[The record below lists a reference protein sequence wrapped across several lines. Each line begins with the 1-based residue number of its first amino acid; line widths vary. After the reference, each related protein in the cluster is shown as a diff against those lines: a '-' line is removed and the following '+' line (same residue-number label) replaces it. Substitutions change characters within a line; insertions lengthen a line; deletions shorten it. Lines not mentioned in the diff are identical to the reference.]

1 MVEALVK
8 KVCRGR
14 SLMAVT
20 VAFFGLLILAGRQAV
35 ASAETRTVP
44 ITINTGEAYTIPDV
58 SPDSTPG
65 VKVVSNPSAL
75 VVHTDAPGK
84 IVLLG
89 AAAGSWDI
97 NVTLASGEKVTYAVD
112 VKPGEGTKGPLA
124 AAANPPAA
132 SDPAP
137 VGSTAA
143 SAASKPADTGSGP
156 VDAAATVSGG
166 AATASAASSPATPGT
181 TGASIAPVAAAPPPS
196 APAAEPVRTA
206 SADSAGPVTAA
217 APAPAALPPTT
228 VAAAPAPS
236 APVAEPV
243 RVASADSTSP
253 IAPAV
258 PPAALPPAV
267 LPLATLPPVSAS
279 AAAPPAVL
287 AQEATPASSSAL
299 PNSMSPVVAPNSP
312 TGDNGMV
319 PTVPSQAASGAGLP
333 QTYNTD
339 PMAVIPSGPP
349 PLGEKHFM
357 PGDGVDLMMGTS
369 EVLDYPTRIR
379 RVSVADSK
387 VADIQVI
394 NPYEL
399 NLVAH
404 QAGFTT
410 LAVWDTQ
417 GRYSE
422 REIKVDENGKQQVLI
437 NVIVAELN
445 RSRVENFGINW
456 TMALPRWNI
465 SLVNMAGGVA
475 TPYTA
480 TSGLTANTLISSN
493 PPVTTSSSASGTLPA
508 NGQLI
513 PLLLSQ
519 NLTYGLA
526 AGNSNIQTQS
536 FFQFLEENS
545 MGKILAEPHLLANSG
560 EKAEFLSGGEIPI
573 VISQALNTS
582 IVFKQFG
589 TSVIFVPT
597 VIGFDDILLKV
608 KPEVSE
614 PNFAEGVNLFGFT
627 VPAFIT
633 RKAETVVRLKS
644 NQTLIIAGLLLNT
657 KNETVAK
664 VPYLGDIPYVRGLF
678 RNTSYNNTQTDLVM
692 TVTPQIVAPLP
703 SNGRV
708 ALPTDRGPMNFEEI
722 KTRRVYPEDAGR
734 PRF

>member
-1 MVEALVK
+1 MVETIRK
-8 KVCRGR
+8 KVRHGGN
-14 SLMAVT
+14 LMAVA
-20 VAFFGLLILAGRQAV
+20 VAVFGLFIFAGRQAV

-44 ITINTGEAYTIPDV
+44 ITINTGEAYTISDV

-65 VKVVSNPSAL
+65 VKVVSNPGAL

-124 AAANPPAA
+124 AATNPSAS
-132 SDPAP
+132 SDPALASSKVP
-137 VGSTAA
+137 
-143 SAASKPADTGSGP
+143 SAASKPGDTGSGP
-156 VDAAATVSGG
+156 VDETATTSGS
-166 AATASAASSPATPGT
+166 AATASAASAPAT
-181 TGASIAPVAAAPPPS
+181 
-196 APAAEPVRTA
+196 EPVRIA
-206 SADSAGPVTAA
+206 SADSAGPVTAVPSA
-217 APAPAALPPTT
+217 AAALPPTT
-228 VAAAPAPS
+228 AAAAPAPS

-243 RVASADSTSP
+243 KVASADSTSP
-253 IAPAV
+253 ATAAG
-258 PPAALPPAV
+258 PPAALSPAV
-267 LPLATLPPVSAS
+267 VPSAALPSAS

-287 AQEATPASSSAL
+287 AQEATPASSAAL

-319 PTVPSQAASGAGLP
+319 PTVPSQAAGAASASP

-339 PMAVIPSGPP
+339 PMAVIPTGPP

-357 PGDGVDLMMGTS
+357 PGDGVDLMTGTS

-404 QAGFTT
+404 QPGFTT

-422 REIKVDENGKQQVLI
+422 REIKVDETGKQQVLI

-493 PPVTTSSSASGTLPA
+493 PPVTTSSSASGTLPV
-508 NGQLI
+508 NGTLI

-526 AGNSNIQTQS
+526 AGNGNIQTQS
-536 FFQFLEENS
+536 FFQFLESNS

-589 TSVIFVPT
+589 TSIIFVPT

-657 KNETVAK
+657 KNETVSK

-678 RNTSYNNTQTDLVM
+678 RNTTYNNTQTDLVM
-692 TVTPQIVAPLP
+692 TATPQIVAPLP

>member
-1 MVEALVK
+1 MVELIRK
-8 KVCRGR
+8 KTYRGR
-14 SLMAVT
+14 KLMAVA
-20 VAFFGLLILAGRQAV
+20 VGAFGLLMMMGHPAP
-35 ASAETRTVP
+35 ASETRTVP
-44 ITINTGEAYTIPDV
+44 VTINTGESYVIQDV
-58 SPDSTPG
+58 SKDSTPG

-84 IVLLG
+84 VVLLG
-89 AAAGSWDI
+89 AAEGNWDI
-97 NVTLASGEKVTYAVD
+97 DVTLASGEKVIYAVD
-112 VKPGEGTKGPLA
+112 VKPVASPKQPPASAT
-124 AAANPPAA
+124 NPPASNAPSPA
-132 SDPAP
+132 S
-137 VGSTAA
+137 A
-143 SAASKPADTGSGP
+143 SAAPAGVLKAADAGSGP
-156 VDAAATVSGG
+156 FDVAATTSGG
-166 AATASAASSPATPGT
+166 AAATASAPSASAAPAPATVSASS
-181 TGASIAPVAAAPPPS
+181 APVAPAVALP
-196 APAAEPVRTA
+196 APAAEPVK
-206 SADSAGPVTAA
+206 
-217 APAPAALPPTT
+217 
-228 VAAAPAPS
+228 
-236 APVAEPV
+236 
-243 RVASADSTSP
+243 VASADPAGPVAADVS
-253 IAPAV
+253 APA
-258 PPAALPPAV
+258 P
-267 LPLATLPPVSAS
+267 
-279 AAAPPAVL
+279 AAAPPAV
-287 AQEATPASSSAL
+287 APPMVVAEASAPAYSSAAAVT
-299 PNSMSPVVAPNSP
+299 STAPVVAPSSP
-312 TGDNGMV
+312 NGDNGMV
-319 PTVPSQAASGAGLP
+319 PSQAASAGVMAP
-333 QTYNTD
+333 TQRFNTD

-357 PGDGVDLMMGTS
+357 PGDGVDLMSGTS

-404 QAGFTT
+404 QPGFTT

-422 REIKVDENGKQQVLI
+422 REVRVDENGKQQVLL

-456 TMALPRWNI
+456 SAALPRWNI

-475 TPYTA
+475 TPYTPGA
-480 TSGLTANTLISSN
+480 SLSANALISSN
-493 PPVTTSSSASGTLPA
+493 PPVTVSSSATGTLPA
-508 NGQLI
+508 NGTLI

-526 AGNSNIQTQS
+526 AGNGNIQTQS
-536 FFQFLEENS
+536 FFQFLETNS

-573 VISQALNTS
+573 VVSQALNTS

-597 VIGFDDILLKV
+597 VIGFDDIMLKV

-614 PNFAEGVNLFGFT
+614 PDFAHGVNLFGFT
-627 VPAFIT
+627 VPAFVT
-633 RKAETVVRLKS
+633 RKAETMVRLRN
-644 NQTLIIAGLLLNT
+644 NQTLIVAGLLLNT
-657 KNETVAK
+657 KNETVSK
-664 VPYLGDIPYVRGLF
+664 VPYMGDIPFVRGLF

-703 SNGRV
+703 SNGQV
-708 ALPTDRGPMNFEEI
+708 ALPTDRGPMNSEEI
-722 KTRRVYPEDAGR
+722 KTRRVYPDDAAR

>member
-1 MVEALVK
+1 MVKAIKKRMRRGTELTALA
-8 KVCRGR
+8 
-14 SLMAVT
+14 MAT
-20 VAFFGLLILAGRQAV
+20 FGLFMLAGRQVV
-35 ASAETRTVP
+35 ASETRTVP
-44 ITINTGEAYTIPDV
+44 VTINAGEAYTIGDV

-75 VVHTDAPGK
+75 VVHTDSPGK
-84 IVLLG
+84 IVLQG
-89 AAAGSWDI
+89 AAAGTWNID
-97 NVTLASGEKVTYAVD
+97 VTLASGEKVTYAVD
-112 VKPGEGTKGPLA
+112 VKPEESIKGPLA
-124 AAANPPAA
+124 SAGSPASSKASAPAAAAPSPVTA
-132 SDPAP
+132 SH
-137 VGSTAA
+137 
-143 SAASKPADTGSGP
+143 PADTGSGP
-156 VDAAATVSGG
+156 VDAVAPVTAAP
-166 AATASAASSPATPGT
+166 ATAHTST
-181 TGASIAPVAAAPPPS
+181 APVAAATTPS
-196 APAAEPVRTA
+196 APAA
-206 SADSAGPVTAA
+206 
-217 APAPAALPPTT
+217 
-228 VAAAPAPS
+228 
-236 APVAEPV
+236 AEPV
-243 RVASADSTSP
+243 RVASADPGTLATSISP
-253 IAPAV
+253 ANPVSPAV
-258 PPAALPPAV
+258 
-267 LPLATLPPVSAS
+267 AS
-279 AAAPPAVL
+279 APPASASPFAAPAAVAEPTKL
-287 AQEATPASSSAL
+287 AQESIPSSSTAM
-299 PNSMSPVVAPNSP
+299 PNSVAPVVAPNSP

-319 PTVPSQAASGAGLP
+319 PTVPSQGAAGSVPPL
-333 QTYNTD
+333 QTFNTD
-339 PMAVIPSGPP
+339 PMAVIPTGPP

-357 PGDGVDLMMGTS
+357 PGDGVDMMSGTS
-369 EVLDYPTRIR
+369 EVLDYPSRIR

-422 REIKVDENGKQQVLI
+422 REIRVDETGKQQVLL

-456 TMALPRWNI
+456 TVALPKWNI

-475 TPYTA
+475 TPYNATSALTA
-480 TSGLTANTLISSN
+480 TSIVQSN
-493 PPVTTSSSASGTLPA
+493 PPVTSSTSASGTLPP
-508 NGQLI
+508 NGTLI

-573 VISQALNTS
+573 VVSQALNTS

-614 PNFAEGVNLFGFT
+614 PDFAHGVNLFGFT
-627 VPAFIT
+627 VPAFVT
-633 RKAETVVRLKS
+633 RKAETMVRLKS
-644 NQTLIIAGLLLNT
+644 NQTLIVAGLLLNT

-678 RNTSYNNTQTDLVM
+678 RNTSYTNNQTDLVM

>member
-1 MVEALVK
+1 MVEVIRKDVRRYAYKLLAAAI
-8 KVCRGR
+8 G
-14 SLMAVT
+14 SLG
-20 VAFFGLLILAGRQAV
+20 FFALAGYQAA
-35 ASAETRTVP
+35 ASQTRTVP
-44 ITINTGEAYTIPDV
+44 VTLNAGEAYTIADV

-84 IVLLG
+84 IVLQG
-89 AAAGSWDI
+89 AAAGSWNI
-97 NVTLASGEKVTYAVD
+97 NVTLANGDKVTYAVD
-112 VKPGEGTKGPLA
+112 VMPVEGIRGPLA
-124 AAANPPAA
+124 SASNPA
-132 SDPAP
+132 S
-137 VGSTAA
+137 GSA
-143 SAASKPADTGSGP
+143 SAAASRPADAGSGP
-156 VDAAATVSGG
+156 VDPAAKADRAAQVS
-166 AATASAASSPATPGT
+166 ASAADAHVPS
-181 TGASIAPVAAAPPPS
+181 APTAAAPDAPRVAS
-196 APAAEPVRTA
+196 APAAVTPVIA
-206 SADSAGPVTAA
+206 
-217 APAPAALPPTT
+217 
-228 VAAAPAPS
+228 APS
-236 APVAEPV
+236 AAEPV
-243 RVASADSTSP
+243 RVASADPAIPATSISP
-253 IAPAV
+253 AASVSSSAPTIPAAAVAAPA
-258 PPAALPPAV
+258 PASPFA
-267 LPLATLPPVSAS
+267 AS
-279 AAAPPAVL
+279 APAREPEKL
-287 AQEATPASSSAL
+287 AQEHTPVSSTSM
-299 PNSMSPVVAPNSP
+299 PTSMSPIVAPNSP
-312 TGDNGMV
+312 TGDNGML
-319 PTVPSQAASGAGLP
+319 PTMPSQGNAVGAAPS
-333 QTYNTD
+333 QTFNTD
-339 PMAVIPSGPP
+339 PMAVIPTAPP

-357 PGDGVDLMMGTS
+357 PGDGVDMMMGTS
-369 EVLDYPTRIR
+369 LVLDYPTRIR

-422 REIKVDENGKQQVLI
+422 REIRVDESGKQQVLL

-445 RSRVENFGINW
+445 RSRMENFGINW
-456 TMALPRWNI
+456 TMAFPKWNI

-475 TPYTA
+475 TPYNATTSLTA
-480 TSGLTANTLISSN
+480 TSIVQSN
-493 PPVTTSSSASGTLPA
+493 PPVTTSSSATGTLPP
-508 NGQLI
+508 GGVTI

-526 AGNSNIQTQS
+526 AGNNNIQTQS

-614 PNFAEGVNLFGFT
+614 PDFAHGVNLFGFT
-627 VPAFIT
+627 VPAFVT
-633 RKAETVVRLKS
+633 RKAETMVRLKN
-644 NQTLIIAGLLLNT
+644 NQTLIVAGLLLNT

-678 RNTSYNNTQTDLVM
+678 RNTSYTNTQSDLVM

>member
-1 MVEALVK
+1 MVEALRK

-14 SLMAVT
+14 SVMAVT
-20 VAFFGLLILAGRQAV
+20 VAFFGLLILAGRQAA

-75 VVHTDAPGK
+75 VVHTDTPGK

-97 NVTLASGEKVTYAVD
+97 NVTLSSGEKVTYAVD

-124 AAANPPAA
+124 AASNPPAA
-132 SDPAP
+132 SDPAAP

-156 VDAAATVSGG
+156 VDAAASVSGS
-166 AATASAASSPATPGT
+166 AATASAASAPATPAT
-181 TGASIAPVAAAPPPS
+181 TGASIAPVAAAP
-196 APAAEPVRTA
+196 
-206 SADSAGPVTAA
+206 
-217 APAPAALPPTT
+217 
-228 VAAAPAPS
+228 APS
-236 APVAEPV
+236 VPVAEPV
-243 RVASADSTSP
+243 RIASADSTSP
-253 IAPAV
+253 IAAAV
-258 PPAALPPAV
+258 PLAALPPAV
-267 LPLATLPPVSAS
+267 LPPATLPPASAS

-299 PNSMSPVVAPNSP
+299 PNSTSPVVAPNSP

-422 REIKVDENGKQQVLI
+422 REIKVDESGKQQVLL

-480 TSGLTANTLISSN
+480 TSGLTANSLISSN
-493 PPVTTSSSASGTLPA
+493 PPVTVSTSASGTLPP
-508 NGQLI
+508 NGTLI

-526 AGNSNIQTQS
+526 AGNGNIQTQS

>member
-1 MVEALVK
+1 MGGDGTMVKAIKKRMRRGAELTALA
-8 KVCRGR
+8 
-14 SLMAVT
+14 LAT
-20 VAFFGLLILAGRQAV
+20 FGLFMLAGRQVV
-35 ASAETRTVP
+35 ASETRTVP
-44 ITINTGEAYTIPDV
+44 VTINAGEAYTIGDV

-75 VVHTDAPGK
+75 VVHTDSPGK
-84 IVLLG
+84 IVLQG
-89 AAAGSWDI
+89 AAAGSWNID
-97 NVTLASGEKVTYAVD
+97 VTLASGEKVTYAVD
-112 VKPGEGTKGPLA
+112 VKPEESIKGPLA
-124 AAANPPAA
+124 SAGSPASVKASAPAA
-132 SDPAP
+132 TSSSP
-137 VGSTAA
+137 VTA
-143 SAASKPADTGSGP
+143 SHPADTGSGP
-156 VDAAATVSGG
+156 VDAAAPV
-166 AATASAASSPATPGT
+166 TASAKAHTST
-181 TGASIAPVAAAPPPS
+181 APVAS
-196 APAAEPVRTA
+196 AT
-206 SADSAGPVTAA
+206 
-217 APAPAALPPTT
+217 
-228 VAAAPAPS
+228 APS
-236 APVAEPV
+236 IRAAAEPV
-243 RVASADSTSP
+243 RVASADPETLATSISP
-253 IAPAV
+253 ANPVSPAV
-258 PPAALPPAV
+258 ASAPPASPF
-267 LPLATLPPVSAS
+267 
-279 AAAPPAVL
+279 AAPPAVAEPTKL
-287 AQEATPASSSAL
+287 AQESIPSSSTAM
-299 PNSMSPVVAPNSP
+299 PNSVAPVVAPNSP

-319 PTVPSQAASGAGLP
+319 PTVPSQGAAGSVP
-333 QTYNTD
+333 PSQTFNTD
-339 PMAVIPSGPP
+339 PMAVIPTGPP

-357 PGDGVDLMMGTS
+357 PGDGVDMMSGTS
-369 EVLDYPTRIR
+369 EVLDYPSRIR

-387 VADIQVI
+387 IADIQVI

-404 QAGFTT
+404 QPGFTT

-422 REIKVDENGKQQVLI
+422 REIKVDESGKQQVLL

-456 TMALPRWNI
+456 TVALPKWNI

-475 TPYTA
+475 TPYNATSALTA
-480 TSGLTANTLISSN
+480 TSIVQSN
-493 PPVTTSSSASGTLPA
+493 PPVTSSTSASGTLPP
-508 NGQLI
+508 NGTLI

-519 NLTYGLA
+519 DLTYGLA

-536 FFQFLEENS
+536 LFQFLEENS

-573 VISQALNTS
+573 VVSQALNTS

-614 PNFAEGVNLFGFT
+614 PDFAHGVNLFGFT
-627 VPAFIT
+627 VPAFVT
-633 RKAETVVRLKS
+633 RKAETMVRLKS
-644 NQTLIIAGLLLNT
+644 NQTLIVAGLLLNT

-678 RNTSYNNTQTDLVM
+678 RNTSYNNSQTDLVM

>member
-1 MVEALVK
+1 MVEVIRKDVRRHAYKLLAAARGSLGFFALV
-8 KVCRGR
+8 GY
-14 SLMAVT
+14 
-20 VAFFGLLILAGRQAV
+20 QAA
-35 ASAETRTVP
+35 ASQTRTVP
-44 ITINTGEAYTIPDV
+44 VTINAGEAYTIGDV

-65 VKVVSNPSAL
+65 VRVVSNPSAL

-84 IVLLG
+84 IVLQG

-97 NVTLASGEKVTYAVD
+97 NVTLANGDKVTYAVD
-112 VKPGEGTKGPLA
+112 VKPGDGIKGPLA
-124 AAANPPAA
+124 SASNPAGDSALAAAFR
-132 SDPAP
+132 
-137 VGSTAA
+137 
-143 SAASKPADTGSGP
+143 PADAGSGP
-156 VDAAATVSGG
+156 VDPAAKTDRAAKVS
-166 AATASAASSPATPGT
+166 ASAA
-181 TGASIAPVAAAPPPS
+181 
-196 APAAEPVRTA
+196 
-206 SADSAGPVTAA
+206 D
-217 APAPAALPPTT
+217 APAPAAPITAAPVASR
-228 VAAAPAPS
+228 VAAAPAAATPASAAPS
-236 APVAEPV
+236 AAEPV
-243 RVASADSTSP
+243 RVASADPAIPATS
-253 IAPAV
+253 IS
-258 PPAALPPAV
+258 PAASMSS
-267 LPLATLPPVSAS
+267 SAPITAAAA
-279 AAAPPAVL
+279 AAAPAPASPFAASAPAREPEKL
-287 AQEATPASSSAL
+287 AQEHTPISSTSM
-299 PNSMSPVVAPNSP
+299 PNSMSPIVAPNSP
-312 TGDNGMV
+312 TGDNGMI
-319 PTVPSQAASGAGLP
+319 PTMPSQGNAAGAAP
-333 QTYNTD
+333 SQTFNTD
-339 PMAVIPSGPP
+339 PMAVIPTAPP
-349 PLGEKHFM
+349 PLGEKRFM
-357 PGDGVDLMMGTS
+357 PGDGVDMMMGTS
-369 EVLDYPTRIR
+369 LVLDYPTRIR

-422 REIKVDENGKQQVLI
+422 REIRVDESGKQQVLL

-445 RSRVENFGINW
+445 RSRMENFGINW
-456 TMALPRWNI
+456 TMAFPKWNI

-475 TPYTA
+475 TPYNATTSLTA
-480 TSGLTANTLISSN
+480 TSIVQSN
-493 PPVTTSSSASGTLPA
+493 PPVTTSSSATGTLPP
-508 NGQLI
+508 GGVTI

-519 NLTYGLA
+519 NLTYGLS
-526 AGNSNIQTQS
+526 AGNNNIQTQS

-589 TSVIFVPT
+589 TSVIFLPT

-614 PNFAEGVNLFGFT
+614 PDFAHGVNLFGFT
-627 VPAFIT
+627 VPAFVT
-633 RKAETVVRLKS
+633 RKAETMVRLKN
-644 NQTLIIAGLLLNT
+644 NQTLIVAGLLLNT

-678 RNTSYNNTQTDLVM
+678 RNTSYNNTQSDLVM

-703 SNGRV
+703 ANGRV

>member
-1 MVEALVK
+1 MVEAIRK
-8 KVCRGR
+8 KVRHGR
-14 SLMAVT
+14 KLMVVAVGT
-20 VAFFGLLILAGRQAV
+20 LGLFMWAGQRPAVLA
-35 ASAETRTVP
+35 SETRTVP
-44 ITINTGEAYTIPDV
+44 VTISTGEAYTIKDV
-58 SPDSTPG
+58 GLDSTPG

-89 AAAGSWDI
+89 AAPGSWDI

-112 VKPGEGTKGPLA
+112 VKPAESGKAPA
-124 AAANPPAA
+124 AAAR
-132 SDPAP
+132 
-137 VGSTAA
+137 
-143 SAASKPADTGSGP
+143 PADTGSGP
-156 VDAAATVSGG
+156 VDAAAATSGG
-166 AATASAASSPATPGT
+166 GATSASASSAPAEAAPGASS
-181 TGASIAPVAAAPPPS
+181 ASSAPVAAAP
-196 APAAEPVRTA
+196 AP
-206 SADSAGPVTAA
+206 
-217 APAPAALPPTT
+217 PAPA
-228 VAAAPAPS
+228 
-236 APVAEPV
+236 AEPV
-243 RVASADSTSP
+243 RVASADPASP
-253 IAPAV
+253 VA
-258 PPAALPPAV
+258 
-267 LPLATLPPVSAS
+267 
-279 AAAPPAVL
+279 AAAPPAAVSP
-287 AQEATPASSSAL
+287 AAAPPMVVAEAASSSSASSTAT
-299 PNSMSPVVAPNSP
+299 PNSVAPIVAPSSP
-312 TGDNGMV
+312 TGDIGM
-319 PTVPSQAASGAGLP
+319 VPSQAVAGGASAP
-333 QTYNTD
+333 AQSFNTD

-357 PGDGVDLMMGTS
+357 PGDGVDLMAGTS
-369 EVLDYPTRIR
+369 QVLDYPTRIR
-379 RVSVADSK
+379 RVSIADSK

-394 NPYEL
+394 NPYQL

-404 QAGFTT
+404 QPGFTT
-410 LAVWDTQ
+410 LAVWDTR

-422 REIKVDENGKQQVLI
+422 REIRVDESGKQQVLL

-456 TMALPRWNI
+456 TMALPKWNI

-475 TPYTA
+475 TPYNATSALTA
-480 TSGLTANTLISSN
+480 TSIVQSN
-493 PPVTTSSSASGTLPA
+493 PPVTTSTSASGTLPP
-508 NGQLI
+508 NGTLI

-519 NLTYGLA
+519 NITYGLA

-536 FFQFLEENS
+536 LFQFLEENS

-573 VISQALNTS
+573 VVSQALNTS

-614 PNFAEGVNLFGFT
+614 PDFAHGVNLFGFT
-627 VPAFIT
+627 VPAFVT
-633 RKAETVVRLKS
+633 RKAETMVRLKN
-644 NQTLIIAGLLLNT
+644 NQTLIVAGLLLNT

-678 RNTSYNNTQTDLVM
+678 RNTSYNNSQTDLVM

-703 SNGRV
+703 SNGR
-708 ALPTDRGPMNFEEI
+708 AQLPTDRGPLNFEEI
-722 KTRRVYPEDAGR
+722 KTRRVYPQDAGR

>member
-1 MVEALVK
+1 MVEAIRNKVRHGRELVA
-8 KVCRGR
+8 
-14 SLMAVT
+14 LAVT
-20 VAFFGLLILAGRQAV
+20 TFGLLLLAGHQVV
-35 ASAETRTVP
+35 ASETRTVP
-44 ITINTGEAYTIPDV
+44 VTINAGDAYTIRDL

-75 VVHTDAPGK
+75 VVHSEAPGK
-84 IVLLG
+84 IVLQG

-97 NVTLASGEKVTYAVD
+97 DVTLASGEKVTYAVD
-112 VKPGEGTKGPLA
+112 VKPAESVKGPLA
-124 AAANPPAA
+124 SAIVP
-132 SDPAP
+132 STTVEPAP
-137 VGSTAA
+137 ARAA
-143 SAASKPADTGSGP
+143 LSPATASKAADIGSGP
-156 VDAAATVSGG
+156 VDAAAAATTSGG
-166 AATASAASSPATPGT
+166 VTSGASAPAVAAPVIASASS
-181 TGASIAPVAAAPPPS
+181 APVAAAPA
-196 APAAEPVRTA
+196 APARAAEPVTVA
-206 SADSAGPVTAA
+206 SADPAGPITAAVPPPAAASPFAA
-217 APAPAALPPTT
+217 APA
-228 VAAAPAPS
+228 
-236 APVAEPV
+236 
-243 RVASADSTSP
+243 
-253 IAPAV
+253 
-258 PPAALPPAV
+258 
-267 LPLATLPPVSAS
+267 
-279 AAAPPAVL
+279 AAPPKVL
-287 AQEATPASSSAL
+287 AQESVPSSSTAL
-299 PNSMSPVVAPNSP
+299 PNSINPVVAPNSP

-319 PTVPSQAASGAGLP
+319 PTLPSQAASAGISAP
-333 QTYNTD
+333 PRTFNTD
-339 PMAVIPSGPP
+339 PLAVIPSGPP
-349 PLGEKHFM
+349 PVGEKHFM
-357 PGDGVDLMMGTS
+357 PGDGVDMMTGTS

-379 RVSVADSK
+379 RISIADSK
-387 VADIQVI
+387 IADIQVI

-404 QAGFTT
+404 QPGFTT

-422 REIKVDENGKQQVLI
+422 REIRVDESGKQQVLL

-445 RSRVENFGINW
+445 RSRVEHFGVNW
-456 TMALPRWNI
+456 TMALPKWNI

-480 TSGLTANTLISSN
+480 TSSLTANTLISSN

-573 VISQALNTS
+573 VVSQALNTS

-614 PNFAEGVNLFGFT
+614 PDFAHGVNLFGFT
-627 VPAFIT
+627 VPAFVT
-633 RKAETVVRLKS
+633 RKAETMVRLKN
-644 NQTLIIAGLLLNT
+644 NQTLIVAGLLLNT

-678 RNTSYNNTQTDLVM
+678 RNTVYNNSQTDLVM

>member
-1 MVEALVK
+1 M
-8 KVCRGR
+8 
-14 SLMAVT
+14 
-20 VAFFGLLILAGRQAV
+20 
-35 ASAETRTVP
+35 
-44 ITINTGEAYTIPDV
+44 
-58 SPDSTPG
+58 
-65 VKVVSNPSAL
+65 
-75 VVHTDAPGK
+75 
-84 IVLLG
+84 
-89 AAAGSWDI
+89 
-97 NVTLASGEKVTYAVD
+97 
-112 VKPGEGTKGPLA
+112 
-124 AAANPPAA
+124 
-132 SDPAP
+132 
-137 VGSTAA
+137 
-143 SAASKPADTGSGP
+143 
-156 VDAAATVSGG
+156 
-166 AATASAASSPATPGT
+166 
-181 TGASIAPVAAAPPPS
+181 
-196 APAAEPVRTA
+196 
-206 SADSAGPVTAA
+206 
-217 APAPAALPPTT
+217 
-228 VAAAPAPS
+228 
-236 APVAEPV
+236 
-243 RVASADSTSP
+243 
-253 IAPAV
+253 
-258 PPAALPPAV
+258 
-267 LPLATLPPVSAS
+267 
-279 AAAPPAVL
+279 
-287 AQEATPASSSAL
+287 
-299 PNSMSPVVAPNSP
+299 
-312 TGDNGMV
+312 
-319 PTVPSQAASGAGLP
+319 VPSQAASAGVTAP
-333 QTYNTD
+333 TQRFNTD

-357 PGDGVDLMMGTS
+357 PGDGVDLMSGTS

-422 REIKVDENGKQQVLI
+422 REIRVDETGKQQVLL

-445 RSRVENFGINW
+445 RARVENFGINW
-456 TMALPRWNI
+456 TAALPRWNI

-475 TPYTA
+475 TPYTPGA
-480 TSGLTANTLISSN
+480 SLSANALISSN
-493 PPVTTSSSASGTLPA
+493 PPVTVSSNASGTLPA

-526 AGNSNIQTQS
+526 AGNGNIQTQS
-536 FFQFLEENS
+536 FFQFLETNS

-573 VISQALNTS
+573 VVSQALNTS

-614 PNFAEGVNLFGFT
+614 PDFAHGVNLFGFT
-627 VPAFIT
+627 VPAFVT
-633 RKAETVVRLKS
+633 RKAETMVRLKN
-644 NQTLIIAGLLLNT
+644 NQTLIVAGLLLNT
-657 KNETVAK
+657 KNETVSK
-664 VPYLGDIPYVRGLF
+664 VPYMGDIPWVRGLF

-703 SNGRV
+703 SNGQV
-708 ALPTDRGPMNFEEI
+708 ALPTDRGPMNSEEI
-722 KTRRVYPEDAGR
+722 KTRRVYPDDAAR

>member
-1 MVEALVK
+1 MVEAIK
-8 KVCRGR
+8 EKVCHGR
-14 SLMAVT
+14 SLVAMAV
-20 VAFFGLLILAGRQAV
+20 VVFGLFILAGRHAV
-35 ASAETRTVP
+35 ASETRTVP
-44 ITINTGEAYTIPDV
+44 VTINTGEAYTIPDV
-58 SPDSTPG
+58 SADSTPG

-89 AAAGSWDI
+89 AGAGSWDI
-97 NVTLASGEKVTYAVD
+97 NVTLTSGEKVTYAVD
-112 VKPGEGTKGPLA
+112 VKPAESTKGPLA
-124 AAANPPAA
+124 AATNPPAS
-132 SDPAP
+132 SDPLP
-137 VGSTAA
+137 A
-143 SAASKPADTGSGP
+143 SATTASSAVSRPADTGSGP
-156 VDAAATVSGG
+156 VDAAAATSGG
-166 AATASAASSPATPGT
+166 AATVSAASAPATEAPVT
-181 TGASIAPVAAAPPPS
+181 VGAASAPVAAAPAPS
-196 APAAEPVRTA
+196 VPAAEPVRIA
-206 SADSAGPVTAA
+206 SADPAGPVTAA
-217 APAPAALPPTT
+217 PPPAAALPPMT

-236 APVAEPV
+236 APAAEPV
-243 RVASADSTSP
+243 RVASAD
-253 IAPAV
+253 PAGPV
-258 PPAALPPAV
+258 TAAAPPAALPPAV
-267 LPLATLPPVSAS
+267 LPSASAES

-287 AQEATPASSSAL
+287 AQESTPASSAAL
-299 PNSMSPVVAPNSP
+299 PDSMAPVVAPNSP

-319 PTVPSQAASGAGLP
+319 PAVPSQAASGVSAPP

-339 PMAVIPSGPP
+339 PMAVIPTGPP

-357 PGDGVDLMMGTS
+357 PGDGVDLMTGTS

-404 QAGFTT
+404 QPGFTT

-422 REIKVDENGKQQVLI
+422 REIKVDESGKQQVLI

-456 TMALPRWNI
+456 SMALPRWNI

-475 TPYTA
+475 TPYNA
-480 TSGLTANTLISSN
+480 TTSLTANSLISSN
-493 PPVTTSSSASGTLPA
+493 PPVTVSSSASGTLPA
-508 NGQLI
+508 NGTLI

-526 AGNSNIQTQS
+526 AGNGNIQTQS

>member
-1 MVEALVK
+1 MGGDGTMVKAIKKRMRRGTELTALA
-8 KVCRGR
+8 
-14 SLMAVT
+14 MAT
-20 VAFFGLLILAGRQAV
+20 FGLFMLAGRQVV
-35 ASAETRTVP
+35 ASETRTVP
-44 ITINTGEAYTIPDV
+44 VTINAGEAYTIGDV

-75 VVHTDAPGK
+75 VVHTDSPGK
-84 IVLLG
+84 IVLQG
-89 AAAGSWDI
+89 AAAGTWNID
-97 NVTLASGEKVTYAVD
+97 VTLASGEKVTYAVD
-112 VKPGEGTKGPLA
+112 VKPEESIKGPLA
-124 AAANPPAA
+124 SAGSPASPRASAPAAAA
-132 SDPAP
+132 SSP
-137 VGSTAA
+137 VTA
-143 SAASKPADTGSGP
+143 SHPADTGSGP
-156 VDAAATVSGG
+156 VDAAAPVM
-166 AATASAASSPATPGT
+166 AAPATAHTST
-181 TGASIAPVAAAPPPS
+181 APVAAATAPS
-196 APAAEPVRTA
+196 VSPAA
-206 SADSAGPVTAA
+206 
-217 APAPAALPPTT
+217 
-228 VAAAPAPS
+228 
-236 APVAEPV
+236 AEPV
-243 RVASADSTSP
+243 RVASADPGTLATSISP
-253 IAPAV
+253 ANPVSPAV
-258 PPAALPPAV
+258 ASAPPASASPFA
-267 LPLATLPPVSAS
+267 AS
-279 AAAPPAVL
+279 AAVAEPTKL
-287 AQEATPASSSAL
+287 AQESIPSSSTAM
-299 PNSMSPVVAPNSP
+299 PNSVAPVVAPNSP

-319 PTVPSQAASGAGLP
+319 PTVPSQGAAGSVP
-333 QTYNTD
+333 PSQTFNTD
-339 PMAVIPSGPP
+339 PMAVIPTGPP

-357 PGDGVDLMMGTS
+357 PGDGVDMMSGTS
-369 EVLDYPTRIR
+369 EVLDYPSRIR

-404 QAGFTT
+404 QPGFTT

-422 REIKVDENGKQQVLI
+422 REIKVDETGKQQVLL

-456 TMALPRWNI
+456 TVALPKWDI

-475 TPYTA
+475 TPYNA
-480 TSGLTANTLISSN
+480 TSALTANSLISSN
-493 PPVTTSSSASGTLPA
+493 PPVTVSTSASGTLPP
-508 NGQLI
+508 NGTLI

-536 FFQFLEENS
+536 LFQFLEENS

-614 PNFAEGVNLFGFT
+614 PDFAHGVNLFGFT
-627 VPAFIT
+627 VPAFVT
-633 RKAETVVRLKS
+633 RKAETMVRLKS
-644 NQTLIIAGLLLNT
+644 NQTLIVAGLLLNT

-678 RNTSYNNTQTDLVM
+678 RNTSYTNNQTDLVM

>member
-1 MVEALVK
+1 MVEAIKQK
-8 KVCRGR
+8 KYRGWNCAALTAGVF
-14 SLMAVT
+14 S
-20 VAFFGLLILAGRQAV
+20 LILIAGNGVTAW
-35 ASAETRTVP
+35 ASRTVP
-44 ITINTGEAYTIPDV
+44 VTIAAGESYTINDISA
-58 SPDSTPG
+58 DSTPG

-75 VVHTDAPGK
+75 VVHTETPGK

-89 AAAGSWDI
+89 NAAGSWDI
-97 NVTLASGEKVTYAVD
+97 DVTLGTGERVTYAVD
-112 VKPGEGTKGPLA
+112 VTSA
-124 AAANPPAA
+124 AAANGTSVPGT
-132 SDPAP
+132 SAP
-137 VGSTAA
+137 SKVSSSKAGSSVPVSVAR
-143 SAASKPADTGSGP
+143 ADVGSGP
-156 VDAAATVSGG
+156 VDTAPAFG
-166 AATASAASSPATPGT
+166 AASTAPSSEPGSKGAAAASSKSESP
-181 TGASIAPVAAAPPPS
+181 SAAPRV
-196 APAAEPVRTA
+196 EPIKLA
-206 SADSAGPVTAA
+206 SADTAAPVGIA
-217 APAPAALPPTT
+217 APASSSSVGGSAADARPLAVPPTT
-228 VAAAPAPS
+228 VAEAS
-236 APVAEPV
+236 EPNP
-243 RVASADSTSP
+243 T
-253 IAPAV
+253 AV
-258 PPAALPPAV
+258 TAI
-267 LPLATLPPVSAS
+267 S
-279 AAAPPAVL
+279 AAHPIV
-287 AQEATPASSSAL
+287 T
-299 PNSMSPVVAPNSP
+299 PNSSN
-312 TGDNGMV
+312 GDNGMV
-319 PTVPSQAASGAGLP
+319 PQGQSQSASAGASAP
-333 QTYNTD
+333 VQTYNTD
-339 PMAVIPSGPP
+339 PMAVIPTAPP
-349 PLGEKHFM
+349 PLGKKHYM
-357 PGDGVDLMMGTS
+357 PGEGVDLMSGTS
-369 EVLDYPTRIR
+369 QVLDYPTRIR

-404 QAGFTT
+404 QPGFTT
-410 LAVWDTQ
+410 LAVWDTE

-422 REIKVDENGKQQVLI
+422 RQVKVDESGKQQVLL

-456 TMALPRWNI
+456 TAALPRWNI

-475 TPYTA
+475 TPYNA
-480 TSGLTANTLISSN
+480 TTSLTSNALISSN
-493 PPVTTSSSASGTLPA
+493 PPVTVSSSATGTLPA

-526 AGNSNIQTQS
+526 AGNGNIQTQS

-589 TSVIFVPT
+589 TSIIFLPT
-597 VIGFDDILLKV
+597 VIGFDDIMLKV

-614 PNFAEGVNLFGFT
+614 PDFAHGVNLFGFT
-627 VPAFIT
+627 VPAFVT
-633 RKAETVVRLKS
+633 RKAETLVRLKN

-678 RNTSYNNTQTDLVM
+678 RNTSYTNTQTDLVM

-703 SNGRV
+703 SNGQV
-708 ALPTDRGPMNFEEI
+708 ALPTDRGPMSFEEI
-722 KTRRVYPEDAGR
+722 KTRRVYPQDAGR

>member
-1 MVEALVK
+1 MVDAIRK
-8 KVCRGR
+8 KVRHGR
-14 SLMAVT
+14 ELAALAVT
-20 VAFFGLLILAGRQAV
+20 TFGLLLLTGHQVV
-35 ASAETRTVP
+35 ASETRTVP
-44 ITINTGEAYTIPDV
+44 VTINAGEAYTIGDL
-58 SPDSTPG
+58 SPDATPG

-84 IVLLG
+84 IVLQG

-97 NVTLASGEKVTYAVD
+97 DVTLASGEKVTYAVD
-112 VKPGEGTKGPLA
+112 VKPAESVKGPLA
-124 AAANPPAA
+124 SASVPSTAIEPASAPAA
-132 SDPAP
+132 VAHA
-137 VGSTAA
+137 TA
-143 SAASKPADTGSGP
+143 SGPADIGSGP
-156 VDAAATVSGG
+156 VDAAAATSVGMISG
-166 AATASAASSPATPGT
+166 ASA
-181 TGASIAPVAAAPPPS
+181 S
-196 APAAEPVRTA
+196 APAAAAPVVA
-206 SADSAGPVTAA
+206 SASSAP
-217 APAPAALPPTT
+217 

-236 APVAEPV
+236 ARAAEPV
-243 RVASADSTSP
+243 KVASADPAGPITAVTPPLAAAPFAASP
-253 IAPAV
+253 APA
-258 PPAALPPAV
+258 
-267 LPLATLPPVSAS
+267 
-279 AAAPPAVL
+279 AAAPPKVL
-287 AQEATPASSSAL
+287 AQESVPSSSTAL
-299 PNSMSPVVAPNSP
+299 PNSMTPVVAPNSP
-312 TGDNGMV
+312 SGDNGMV
-319 PTVPSQAASGAGLP
+319 PTMPSQAGGAGIAAPP
-333 QTYNTD
+333 QTFNTD
-339 PMAVIPSGPP
+339 PMAVIPSAPP

-357 PGDGVDLMMGTS
+357 PGDGVDMMTGTS

-379 RVSVADSK
+379 RVSIADSK

-404 QAGFTT
+404 QPGFTT

-422 REIKVDENGKQQVLI
+422 REIRVDESGKQQVLL

-456 TMALPRWNI
+456 TMALPKWNI

-475 TPYTA
+475 TPYNA
-480 TSGLTANTLISSN
+480 TSSLTANTLISSN
-493 PPVTTSSSASGTLPA
+493 PPVTTSSSANGTLPA
-508 NGQLI
+508 NGTLI

-519 NLTYGLA
+519 NLTYGLT
-526 AGNSNIQTQS
+526 AGNANIQTQS
-536 FFQFLEENS
+536 LFQFLEENS

-573 VISQALNTS
+573 VVSQALNTS

-614 PNFAEGVNLFGFT
+614 PDFAHGVNLFGFT
-627 VPAFIT
+627 VPAFVT
-633 RKAETVVRLKS
+633 RKAETMVRLKN
-644 NQTLIIAGLLLNT
+644 NQTLIVAGLLLNT

-678 RNTSYNNTQTDLVM
+678 RNTVYNNTQTDLVM

-703 SNGRV
+703 SSGRV

-722 KTRRVYPEDAGR
+722 KTRRVYPQDAGR

>member
-1 MVEALVK
+1 MVKAIKKKMRRGTELTALA
-8 KVCRGR
+8 
-14 SLMAVT
+14 MAT
-20 VAFFGLLILAGRQAV
+20 FGLFMLAGRQVV
-35 ASAETRTVP
+35 ASETRTVP
-44 ITINTGEAYTIPDV
+44 VTINAGEAYTIGDV

-75 VVHTDAPGK
+75 VVHTDSPGK
-84 IVLLG
+84 IVLQG
-89 AAAGSWDI
+89 AAAGTWNID
-97 NVTLASGEKVTYAVD
+97 VTLASGEKVTYAVD
-112 VKPGEGTKGPLA
+112 VKPEESIKGPLA
-124 AAANPPAA
+124 SAGSPASPKASAPAAAAPSSVTA
-132 SDPAP
+132 SH
-137 VGSTAA
+137 
-143 SAASKPADTGSGP
+143 PADTGSGP
-156 VDAAATVSGG
+156 VDAAAPVT
-166 AATASAASSPATPGT
+166 AAPATT
-181 TGASIAPVAAAPPPS
+181 HTSTAPVAAATAPS
-196 APAAEPVRTA
+196 APAA
-206 SADSAGPVTAA
+206 
-217 APAPAALPPTT
+217 
-228 VAAAPAPS
+228 
-236 APVAEPV
+236 AEPV
-243 RVASADSTSP
+243 RVASADPGTLATSISP
-253 IAPAV
+253 ANPVSPAV
-258 PPAALPPAV
+258 
-267 LPLATLPPVSAS
+267 AS
-279 AAAPPAVL
+279 APPASASPFAAPAAVAEPTKL
-287 AQEATPASSSAL
+287 AQESIPSSSTAM
-299 PNSMSPVVAPNSP
+299 PNSVAPVVAPNSP

-319 PTVPSQAASGAGLP
+319 PTVPSQGAAGSVP
-333 QTYNTD
+333 PSQTFNTD
-339 PMAVIPSGPP
+339 PMAVIPTGPP

-357 PGDGVDLMMGTS
+357 PGDGVDMMSGTS
-369 EVLDYPTRIR
+369 EVLDYPSRIR

-422 REIKVDENGKQQVLI
+422 REIKVDETGKQQVLL

-456 TMALPRWNI
+456 TVALPKWNI

-475 TPYTA
+475 TPYNATSALTA
-480 TSGLTANTLISSN
+480 TSIVQSN
-493 PPVTTSSSASGTLPA
+493 PPVTSSTTASGTLPA
-508 NGQLI
+508 NGTLI

-536 FFQFLEENS
+536 LFQFLEENS

-573 VISQALNTS
+573 VVSQALNTS

-614 PNFAEGVNLFGFT
+614 PDFAHGVNLFGFT
-627 VPAFIT
+627 VPAFVT
-633 RKAETVVRLKS
+633 RKAETMVRLKS
-644 NQTLIIAGLLLNT
+644 NQTLIVAGLLLNT

-678 RNTSYNNTQTDLVM
+678 RNTSYKNNQTDLVM

>member
-1 MVEALVK
+1 MVEGIRKRV
-8 KVCRGR
+8 RYGR
-14 SLMAVT
+14 QLAAVA
-20 VAFFGLLILAGRQAV
+20 VISFGLLLSVGYRAV
-35 ASAETRTVP
+35 ASETRTVP
-44 ITINTGEAYTIPDV
+44 VTISAGEAYTIGDL
-58 SPDSTPG
+58 SLDSTPG
-65 VKVVSNPSAL
+65 VRVVSNPSAL

-84 IVLLG
+84 IVLQG

-97 NVTLASGEKVTYAVD
+97 DVTLASGEKVTYAVD
-112 VKPGEGTKGPLA
+112 VKPVESATGPLA
-124 AAANPPAA
+124 SAGVPA
-132 SDPAP
+132 
-137 VGSTAA
+137 TAVEPA
-143 SAASKPADTGSGP
+143 SASATVSSSGVSATKAADAGSGP
-156 VDAAATVSGG
+156 VDAAAPR
-166 AATASAASSPATPGT
+166 AAAMAKAAPAGSSSSAAPA
-181 TGASIAPVAAAPPPS
+181 AAAPVAS
-196 APAAEPVRTA
+196 A
-206 SADSAGPVTAA
+206 SAS
-217 APAPAALPPTT
+217 
-228 VAAAPAPS
+228 
-236 APVAEPV
+236 EPIK
-243 RVASADSTSP
+243 VASADPAGPITAEMPPAVVSP
-253 IAPAV
+253 IASAPAHA
-258 PPAALPPAV
+258 PAK
-267 LPLATLPPVSAS
+267 
-279 AAAPPAVL
+279 VL
-287 AQEATPASSSAL
+287 AQEAVPSSSTTL
-299 PNSMSPVVAPNSP
+299 PNSMAPVVAPNSP

-319 PTVPSQAASGAGLP
+319 PSMPSQSASAGVSAPP
-333 QTYNTD
+333 QTFNTD
-339 PMAVIPSGPP
+339 PMAVIPSAPP

-357 PGDGVDLMMGTS
+357 PGDGVDMMTGTS

-404 QAGFTT
+404 QPGFTT

-422 REIKVDENGKQQVLI
+422 REIRVDESGKQQVLL

-480 TSGLTANTLISSN
+480 STALTANSLISSN
-493 PPVTTSSSASGTLPA
+493 PPVTVSTSANGTLPP
-508 NGQLI
+508 NGTLI

-526 AGNSNIQTQS
+526 AGNNNIQTQS

-573 VISQALNTS
+573 VVSQALNTS

-614 PNFAEGVNLFGFT
+614 PDFAHGVNLFGFT
-627 VPAFIT
+627 VPAFVT
-633 RKAETVVRLKS
+633 RKAETMVRLKN
-644 NQTLIIAGLLLNT
+644 NQTLIVAGLLLNT

-678 RNTSYNNTQTDLVM
+678 RNTSYNNSQTDLVM

>member
-1 MVEALVK
+1 
-8 KVCRGR
+8 
-14 SLMAVT
+14 
-20 VAFFGLLILAGRQAV
+20 
-35 ASAETRTVP
+35 
-44 ITINTGEAYTIPDV
+44 
-58 SPDSTPG
+58 
-65 VKVVSNPSAL
+65 
-75 VVHTDAPGK
+75 
-84 IVLLG
+84 
-89 AAAGSWDI
+89 
-97 NVTLASGEKVTYAVD
+97 
-112 VKPGEGTKGPLA
+112 
-124 AAANPPAA
+124 
-132 SDPAP
+132 
-137 VGSTAA
+137 
-143 SAASKPADTGSGP
+143 
-156 VDAAATVSGG
+156 
-166 AATASAASSPATPGT
+166 
-181 TGASIAPVAAAPPPS
+181 
-196 APAAEPVRTA
+196 
-206 SADSAGPVTAA
+206 
-217 APAPAALPPTT
+217 
-228 VAAAPAPS
+228 
-236 APVAEPV
+236 
-243 RVASADSTSP
+243 
-253 IAPAV
+253 
-258 PPAALPPAV
+258 
-267 LPLATLPPVSAS
+267 
-279 AAAPPAVL
+279 
-287 AQEATPASSSAL
+287 
-299 PNSMSPVVAPNSP
+299 MSPLVAPNSP

-357 PGDGVDLMMGTS
+357 PGDGVDLMSGTS

-422 REIKVDENGKQQVLI
+422 REIKVDESGKQQVLL

-480 TSGLTANTLISSN
+480 TSGLTANSLISSN
-493 PPVTTSSSASGTLPA
+493 PPVTVSTSASGTLPP
-508 NGQLI
+508 NGTLI

-526 AGNSNIQTQS
+526 AGNGNIQTQS

-573 VISQALNTS
+573 VVSQALNTS

>member
-1 MVEALVK
+1 MVKAIKKRMRRGTELTALA
-8 KVCRGR
+8 
-14 SLMAVT
+14 MMT
-20 VAFFGLLILAGRQAV
+20 FGLVMLAGRQLV
-35 ASAETRTVP
+35 ASETRTVP
-44 ITINTGEAYTIPDV
+44 VTINAGEAYTIGDV
-58 SPDSTPG
+58 SPASTPG

-75 VVHTDAPGK
+75 VVHTDSPGK
-84 IVLLG
+84 IVLQG
-89 AAAGSWDI
+89 AAAGSWNID
-97 NVTLASGEKVTYAVD
+97 VTLASGEKVTYAVN
-112 VKPGEGTKGPLA
+112 VKPEESIKGPLA
-124 AAANPPAA
+124 SAGSPASPKASAPAA
-132 SDPAP
+132 TAP
-137 VGSTAA
+137 SPVMA
-143 SAASKPADTGSGP
+143 SHPADTGSGP
-156 VDAAATVSGG
+156 VDAAAPVT
-166 AATASAASSPATPGT
+166 AAPATVHT
-181 TGASIAPVAAAPPPS
+181 STAPVAAA
-196 APAAEPVRTA
+196 T
-206 SADSAGPVTAA
+206 
-217 APAPAALPPTT
+217 
-228 VAAAPAPS
+228 APS
-236 APVAEPV
+236 TPVAAEPV
-243 RVASADSTSP
+243 RVASADPGTLATSISP
-253 IAPAV
+253 ANPVSPAV
-258 PPAALPPAV
+258 
-267 LPLATLPPVSAS
+267 AS
-279 AAAPPAVL
+279 AP
-287 AQEATPASSSAL
+287 PASSSPFAAPAAVAEPTKL
-299 PNSMSPVVAPNSP
+299 AQESIPSSSTAMPNSVAPVVAPNSP

-319 PTVPSQAASGAGLP
+319 PTVPSQGAAGSMP
-333 QTYNTD
+333 PSQTFNTD
-339 PMAVIPSGPP
+339 PMAVIPTGPP

-357 PGDGVDLMMGTS
+357 PGDGVDMMSGTS
-369 EVLDYPTRIR
+369 EVLDYPSRIR

-422 REIKVDENGKQQVLI
+422 REIKVDENGKQQVLL

-456 TMALPRWNI
+456 TVALPKWNI

-475 TPYTA
+475 TPYNATSALTA
-480 TSGLTANTLISSN
+480 TSIVQSN
-493 PPVTTSSSASGTLPA
+493 PPVTSSTSASGTLPP
-508 NGQLI
+508 NGTLI

-536 FFQFLEENS
+536 LFQFLEENS

-573 VISQALNTS
+573 VVSQALNTS

-614 PNFAEGVNLFGFT
+614 PDFAHGVNLFGFT
-627 VPAFIT
+627 VPAFVT
-633 RKAETVVRLKS
+633 RKAETMVRLKS
-644 NQTLIIAGLLLNT
+644 NQTLIVAGLLLNT

-678 RNTSYNNTQTDLVM
+678 RNTSYTNNQTDLVM

>member
-1 MVEALVK
+1 MGEVGTMVETTRK
-8 KVCRGR
+8 KMRHGR
-14 SLMAVT
+14 SLMAVA
-20 VAFFGLLILAGRQAV
+20 VGVFGFFMLAGRQAV

-89 AAAGSWDI
+89 AAAGSWNID
-97 NVTLASGEKVTYAVD
+97 VTLASGEKVTYAVD
-112 VKPGEGTKGPLA
+112 VKPGQSTKGPLA
-124 AAANPPAA
+124 AAINPPAF
-132 SDPAP
+132 DPAP
-137 VGSTAA
+137 ASSTAP
-143 SAASKPADTGSGP
+143 SATSKPADTGSGP
-156 VDAAATVSGG
+156 VDAAA
-166 AATASAASSPATPGT
+166 APA
-181 TGASIAPVAAAPPPS
+181 PS
-196 APAAEPVRTA
+196 VPAAEPMRIA
-206 SADSAGPVTAA
+206 SADSSAGPVTAA
-217 APAPAALPPTT
+217 PPAAAALPPMT

-236 APVAEPV
+236 APVTEPV
-243 RVASADSTSP
+243 KVASAGSTGPISP
-253 IAPAV
+253 AGAPATLPSAV
-258 PPAALPPAV
+258 LPAAVLPPA
-267 LPLATLPPVSAS
+267 SAS
-279 AAAPPAVL
+279 AAAPAVL
-287 AQEATPASSSAL
+287 AQEATPASSAAL
-299 PNSMSPVVAPNSP
+299 PNSMAPVVAPNSP

-319 PTVPSQAASGAGLP
+319 PTVPSQAASGAVSASP

-357 PGDGVDLMMGTS
+357 PGDGVDLMSGTS

-404 QAGFTT
+404 QPGFTT

-422 REIKVDENGKQQVLI
+422 REIKVDQSGKQQVLI

-445 RSRVENFGINW
+445 RSRVESFGINW
-456 TMALPRWNI
+456 SMALPKWNI

-475 TPYTA
+475 TPYNATSSLTA
-480 TSGLTANTLISSN
+480 TSIVQSN
-493 PPVTTSSSASGTLPA
+493 PPVTSSTSASGTLPP
-508 NGQLI
+508 NGTLI

-614 PNFAEGVNLFGFT
+614 PDFAHGVNLFGFT
-627 VPAFIT
+627 VPAFVT
-633 RKAETVVRLKS
+633 RKAETMVRLKN

-678 RNTSYNNTQTDLVM
+678 RNTTYNNTQTDLVM

-703 SNGRV
+703 ANGRV
-708 ALPTDRGPMNFEEI
+708 ALPTDRGPMNFQEI

>member
-1 MVEALVK
+1 MVETTRK
-8 KVCRGR
+8 KMRHGR
-14 SLMAVT
+14 SLMAVA
-20 VAFFGLLILAGRQAV
+20 VGVFGFFILAGRQAV

-89 AAAGSWDI
+89 AAAGSWNID
-97 NVTLASGEKVTYAVD
+97 VTLASGEKVTYAVD
-112 VKPGEGTKGPLA
+112 VKPGESTKGPLA
-124 AAANPPAA
+124 AATNPPA

-137 VGSTAA
+137 ASSTAP
-143 SAASKPADTGSGP
+143 SATSKPADTGSGP
-156 VDAAATVSGG
+156 VDAAA
-166 AATASAASSPATPGT
+166 APA
-181 TGASIAPVAAAPPPS
+181 PS
-196 APAAEPVRTA
+196 VPAAEPMRIA
-206 SADSAGPVTAA
+206 SADPAAGPVTAA
-217 APAPAALPPTT
+217 PPAAAALPPMT

-236 APVAEPV
+236 APVSEPV
-243 RVASADSTSP
+243 KIASAGSTSP
-253 IAPAV
+253 IAPAGAPATLPSAV
-258 PPAALPPAV
+258 LPAAVLPPA
-267 LPLATLPPVSAS
+267 SAS

-287 AQEATPASSSAL
+287 AQEATPASSAAL

-319 PTVPSQAASGAGLP
+319 PTAPSQAASGAGSASP

-357 PGDGVDLMMGTS
+357 PGDGVDLMSGTS
-369 EVLDYPTRIR
+369 EILDYPTRIR

-404 QAGFTT
+404 QPGFTT

-422 REIKVDENGKQQVLI
+422 REIKVDLSGKQQVLI

-445 RSRVENFGINW
+445 RSRVESFGINW
-456 TMALPRWNI
+456 TMALPKWNI

-480 TSGLTANTLISSN
+480 TSSLTANSLISSN
-493 PPVTTSSSASGTLPA
+493 PPVTVSTSASGTLPP
-508 NGQLI
+508 NGTLI

-526 AGNSNIQTQS
+526 AGNGNIQTQS
-536 FFQFLEENS
+536 FFQFLESNS

-573 VISQALNTS
+573 VVSQALNTS

-614 PNFAEGVNLFGFT
+614 PDFAHGVNLFGFT
-627 VPAFIT
+627 VPAFVT
-633 RKAETVVRLKS
+633 RKAETMVRLKN

-664 VPYLGDIPYVRGLF
+664 VPYLGDIPYLRGLF
-678 RNTSYNNTQTDLVM
+678 RNTTYNNTQTDLVM

-703 SNGRV
+703 PNGRV
-708 ALPTDRGPMNFEEI
+708 ALPTDRGPMNFQEI

>member
-1 MVEALVK
+1 MGEDGTMVEMTRK
-8 KVCRGR
+8 KVRYDC
-14 SLMAVT
+14 SLMAVA
-20 VAFFGLLILAGRQAV
+20 VVFFGLLILAGRQAV

-44 ITINTGEAYTIPDV
+44 ITINTGEAYTIADV

-65 VKVVSNPSAL
+65 VKVLSNPSAL
-75 VVHTDAPGK
+75 VVQTDAPGK

-97 NVTLASGEKVTYAVD
+97 NVTLVSGEKVTYAVD
-112 VKPGEGTKGPLA
+112 VKPAESVKGPLA
-124 AAANPPAA
+124 ASANPSAS
-132 SDPAP
+132 SDPASAS
-137 VGSTAA
+137 STAP
-143 SAASKPADTGSGP
+143 SAVSKPADAGSGP
-156 VDAAATVSGG
+156 VDAATMAPSGSS
-166 AATASAASSPATPGT
+166 AKSAAVGS
-181 TGASIAPVAAAPPPS
+181 S
-196 APAAEPVRTA
+196 APIAEPVKIASAGSTA
-206 SADSAGPVTAA
+206 SVNAAPLEAAALPSTTAA
-217 APAPAALPPTT
+217 AASAS
-228 VAAAPAPS
+228 S

-243 RVASADSTSP
+243 KVASADSTSR
-253 IAPAV
+253 ITSAGS
-258 PPAALPPAV
+258 AAFPPPAV
-267 LPLATLPPVSAS
+267 LPTVASASAS
-279 AAAPPAVL
+279 AARPAVL
-287 AQEATPASSSAL
+287 AQEATPASSTAL

-319 PTVPSQAASGAGLP
+319 PTVPSQAVSGAP

-339 PMAVIPSGPP
+339 PMAVIPNGPP

-357 PGDGVDLMMGTS
+357 PGDGVDLMVGTS
-369 EVLDYPTRIR
+369 QVLDYPTRIR

-387 VADIQVI
+387 IADIQVI

-399 NLVAH
+399 NVVAH
-404 QAGFTT
+404 QEGFTT

-422 REIKVDENGKQQVLI
+422 REIKVDESGKQQVLL

-456 TMALPRWNI
+456 TVALPRWNI

-475 TPYTA
+475 TPYNASSALTA
-480 TSGLTANTLISSN
+480 TSIVQSN
-493 PPVTTSSSASGTLPA
+493 PPVTASTTASGTLPA
-508 NGQLI
+508 NGTLI

-526 AGNSNIQTQS
+526 AGNGNIQTQS

-573 VISQALNTS
+573 VVSQALNTS
-582 IVFKQFG
+582 IVFKEFG
-589 TSVIFVPT
+589 TKVAFVPT
-597 VIGFDDILLKV
+597 VIGFDDVLLRV

-664 VPYLGDIPYVRGLF
+664 VPYLGDVPYLRGLF
-678 RNTSYNNTQTDLVM
+678 RNTSYNNKQTDLVM

>member
-1 MVEALVK
+1 MVELMRK
-8 KVCRGR
+8 KTYRGR
-14 SLMAVT
+14 KLMAVA
-20 VAFFGLLILAGRQAV
+20 VGAFGLLMVTGHPAP
-35 ASAETRTVP
+35 ASETRTVP
-44 ITINTGEAYTIPDV
+44 VTINTGESYVIQDV
-58 SPDSTPG
+58 SKDSTPG

-84 IVLLG
+84 VVLLG
-89 AAAGSWDI
+89 AAEGNWDI
-97 NVTLASGEKVTYAVD
+97 DVTLASGEKVTYAVD
-112 VKPGEGTKGPLA
+112 VKPVA
-124 AAANPPAA
+124 SANR
-132 SDPAP
+132 
-137 VGSTAA
+137 A
-143 SAASKPADTGSGP
+143 SAAPAAAPKAADVGSGP
-156 VDAAATVSGG
+156 FDVAAATSGGG
-166 AATASAASSPATPGT
+166 AATAASIAPASAAPAPATVS
-181 TGASIAPVAAAPPPS
+181 ASSAPVAAAVKPR
-196 APAAEPVRTA
+196 APAVEPVKVA
-206 SADSAGPVTAA
+206 SADPVGPVAA
-217 APAPAALPPTT
+217 DPPLAPAPAAAPHAVAPPMV
-228 VAAAPAPS
+228 VAEASAPAYS
-236 APVAEPV
+236 
-243 RVASADSTSP
+243 ST
-253 IAPAV
+253 AAV
-258 PPAALPPAV
+258 TSTA
-267 LPLATLPPVSAS
+267 
-279 AAAPPAVL
+279 
-287 AQEATPASSSAL
+287 
-299 PNSMSPVVAPNSP
+299 PVVAPSSP
-312 TGDNGMV
+312 NGDNGMV
-319 PTVPSQAASGAGLP
+319 PSQAASAGVMAP
-333 QTYNTD
+333 TQRFNTD

-357 PGDGVDLMMGTS
+357 PGDGVDLMSGTS

-422 REIKVDENGKQQVLI
+422 REIRVDETGKQQVLL

-445 RSRVENFGINW
+445 RARVENFGINW
-456 TMALPRWNI
+456 TAALPRWNI

-475 TPYTA
+475 TPYTSTA
-480 TSGLTANTLISSN
+480 SLTANSLISSN
-493 PPVTTSSSASGTLPA
+493 PPVTVSSNASGTLPA

-526 AGNSNIQTQS
+526 AGNGNIQTQS
-536 FFQFLEENS
+536 FFQFLETNS

-573 VISQALNTS
+573 VVSQALNTS

-614 PNFAEGVNLFGFT
+614 PDFAHGVNLFGFT
-627 VPAFIT
+627 VPAFVT
-633 RKAETVVRLKS
+633 RKAETMVRLKN
-644 NQTLIIAGLLLNT
+644 NQTLIVAGLLLNT
-657 KNETVAK
+657 KNETVSK
-664 VPYLGDIPYVRGLF
+664 VPYMGDIPWVRGLF

-703 SNGRV
+703 PNGQV
-708 ALPTDRGPMNFEEI
+708 ALPTDRGPMNSEEI
-722 KTRRVYPEDAGR
+722 KTRRVYPDDAAR

>member
-1 MVEALVK
+1 MVNTIRNKVRHGRELV
-8 KVCRGR
+8 V
-14 SLMAVT
+14 LAVT
-20 VAFFGLLILAGRQAV
+20 TFGLLLLAGHQVV
-35 ASAETRTVP
+35 ASETRTVP
-44 ITINTGEAYTIPDV
+44 VTINAGEAYTIGGL

-84 IVLLG
+84 IVLQG

-97 NVTLASGEKVTYAVD
+97 DVTLASGEKVTYAVD
-112 VKPGEGTKGPLA
+112 VKPAESVKGPLA
-124 AAANPPAA
+124 SAIIPATT

-137 VGSTAA
+137 A
-143 SAASKPADTGSGP
+143 SALASPGTASRPADTGSGP
-156 VDAAATVSGG
+156 VDAAATAASGG
-166 AATASAASSPATPGT
+166 VTAPPSAPTVAPAVIASASS
-181 TGASIAPVAAAPPPS
+181 APVAAAPIAAAPVSS
-196 APAAEPVRTA
+196 ARAAEPVK
-206 SADSAGPVTAA
+206 
-217 APAPAALPPTT
+217 
-228 VAAAPAPS
+228 
-236 APVAEPV
+236 
-243 RVASADSTSP
+243 VASADPAGPVAAAASP
-253 IAPAV
+253 
-258 PPAALPPAV
+258 
-267 LPLATLPPVSAS
+267 AS
-279 AAAPPAVL
+279 AVAAPPMAV
-287 AQEATPASSSAL
+287 AQESTPASSTAL
-299 PNSMSPVVAPNSP
+299 PNSAAPVVAPNSP
-312 TGDNGMV
+312 TGDNGML
-319 PTVPSQAASGAGLP
+319 PTMPAQAASAGISTPP
-333 QTYNTD
+333 QTFNTD

-349 PLGEKHFM
+349 PVGEKHFM
-357 PGDGVDLMMGTS
+357 PGDGVDMMTGTS

-379 RVSVADSK
+379 RISIADSK
-387 VADIQVI
+387 VADVQVI

-404 QAGFTT
+404 QPGFTT

-422 REIKVDENGKQQVLI
+422 REIRVDASGKQQVLL

-456 TMALPRWNI
+456 TMALPKWNI

-475 TPYTA
+475 TPYNATSNLTA
-480 TSGLTANTLISSN
+480 TSIVQSN
-493 PPVTTSSSASGTLPA
+493 PPVTSSTSASGTLPP
-508 NGQLI
+508 NGTLI

-536 FFQFLEENS
+536 LFQFLEENS

-573 VISQALNTS
+573 VVSQALNTS

-614 PNFAEGVNLFGFT
+614 PDFAHGVNLFGFT
-627 VPAFIT
+627 VPAFVT
-633 RKAETVVRLKS
+633 RKAETMVRLKN
-644 NQTLIIAGLLLNT
+644 NQTLIVAGLLLNT

-722 KTRRVYPEDAGR
+722 KTRRVYPQDAGR

>member
-1 MVEALVK
+1 MVEVLK
-8 KVCRGR
+8 KKLRRGR
-14 SLMAVT
+14 KLTAVAAG
-20 VAFFGLLILAGRQAV
+20 AFGFFILAGHPV
-35 ASAETRTVP
+35 VGSETRTIP
-44 ITINTGEAYTIPDV
+44 GTLGTGP
-58 SPDSTPG
+58 
-65 VKVVSNPSAL
+65 VKVVSAEPAGP
-75 VVHTDAPGK
+75 VTT
-84 IVLLG
+84 
-89 AAAGSWDI
+89 AA
-97 NVTLASGEKVTYAVD
+97 
-112 VKPGEGTKGPLA
+112 
-124 AAANPPAA
+124 PPAPA
-132 SDPAP
+132 SP
-137 VGSTAA
+137 
-143 SAASKPADTGSGP
+143 
-156 VDAAATVSGG
+156 
-166 AATASAASSPATPGT
+166 
-181 TGASIAPVAAAPPPS
+181 AAAPPMAVAQASS
-196 APAAEPVRTA
+196 AESSTA
-206 SADSAGPVTAA
+206 VPNSTA
-217 APAPAALPPTT
+217 PI
-228 VAAAPAPS
+228 VAPS
-236 APVAEPV
+236 
-243 RVASADSTSP
+243 ST
-253 IAPAV
+253 
-258 PPAALPPAV
+258 
-267 LPLATLPPVSAS
+267 
-279 AAAPPAVL
+279 
-287 AQEATPASSSAL
+287 
-299 PNSMSPVVAPNSP
+299 N
-312 TGDNGMV
+312 GDNGML
-319 PTVPSQAASGAGLP
+319 PSQASSTGALRP
-333 QTYNTD
+333 SQTFNTD

-357 PGDGVDLMMGTS
+357 PGDGVDLMTGTS

-379 RVSVADSK
+379 RVSIADSK

-404 QAGFTT
+404 QPGFTT

-422 REIKVDENGKQQVLI
+422 REIRVDENGKQQVLL

-445 RSRVENFGINW
+445 RSRIENFGINW
-456 TMALPRWNI
+456 SMALPRWNI

-475 TPYTA
+475 TPYNA
-480 TSGLTANTLISSN
+480 TSALTANSLISSN
-493 PPVTTSSSASGTLPA
+493 PPVTVSNTASGTLPP
-508 NGQLI
+508 NGTII

-526 AGNSNIQTQS
+526 AGNNNIQTQS

-597 VIGFDDILLKV
+597 VIGFDDILLRV

-614 PNFAEGVNLFGFT
+614 PDFAHGVNLFGFT
-627 VPAFIT
+627 VPAFVT
-633 RKAETVVRLKS
+633 RKAETMVRLKN
-644 NQTLIIAGLLLNT
+644 NQTLIVAGLLLNT

-678 RNTSYNNTQTDLVM
+678 RNTSYSNSQTDLVM

-708 ALPTDRGPMNFEEI
+708 ALPTDRGPMNSSEI
-722 KTRRVYPEDAGR
+722 QTRRVYPDDAAR

>member
-1 MVEALVK
+1 MVELMRK
-8 KVCRGR
+8 KTYRGR
-14 SLMAVT
+14 KLMAVA
-20 VAFFGLLILAGRQAV
+20 VGAFGLLMVTGHPAP
-35 ASAETRTVP
+35 ASETRTVP
-44 ITINTGEAYTIPDV
+44 VTINTGESYVIQDV
-58 SPDSTPG
+58 SKDSTPG

-84 IVLLG
+84 VVLLG
-89 AAAGSWDI
+89 AAEGNWDI
-97 NVTLASGEKVTYAVD
+97 DVTLASGEKVTYAVD
-112 VKPGEGTKGPLA
+112 VKPVAGAKQ
-124 AAANPPAA
+124 PPASA
-132 SDPAP
+132 TNSPAR
-137 VGSTAA
+137 A
-143 SAASKPADTGSGP
+143 SAAPAAAPKAADAGSGP
-156 VDAAATVSGG
+156 FDVAAATFGGG
-166 AATASAASSPATPGT
+166 AATAASTAPASAAPAPATVS
-181 TGASIAPVAAAPPPS
+181 ASSAPVAAAVKPR
-196 APAAEPVRTA
+196 APAAEPVKVA
-206 SADSAGPVTAA
+206 SADPADPVAA
-217 APAPAALPPTT
+217 EPPPAPAPAAAPHAVAPPMV
-228 VAAAPAPS
+228 VAEASAPAYS
-236 APVAEPV
+236 
-243 RVASADSTSP
+243 
-253 IAPAV
+253 
-258 PPAALPPAV
+258 
-267 LPLATLPPVSAS
+267 S
-279 AAAPPAVL
+279 AAAVTSTA
-287 AQEATPASSSAL
+287 
-299 PNSMSPVVAPNSP
+299 PVVAPSSP
-312 TGDNGMV
+312 NGDNGMV
-319 PTVPSQAASGAGLP
+319 PSQAASAGVMAP
-333 QTYNTD
+333 TQRFNTD

-357 PGDGVDLMMGTS
+357 PGDGVDLMSGTS

-422 REIKVDENGKQQVLI
+422 REIRVDETGKQQVLL

-445 RSRVENFGINW
+445 RARVENFGINW
-456 TMALPRWNI
+456 TAALPRWNI

-475 TPYTA
+475 TPYTSTA
-480 TSGLTANTLISSN
+480 NLTANSLISSN
-493 PPVTTSSSASGTLPA
+493 PPVTVSSSASGTLPA

-526 AGNSNIQTQS
+526 AGNGNIQTQS
-536 FFQFLEENS
+536 FFQFLETNS

-573 VISQALNTS
+573 VVSQALNTS

-614 PNFAEGVNLFGFT
+614 PDFAHGVNLFGFT
-627 VPAFIT
+627 VPAFVT
-633 RKAETVVRLKS
+633 RKAETMVRLKN
-644 NQTLIIAGLLLNT
+644 NQTLIVAGLLLNT
-657 KNETVAK
+657 KNETVSK
-664 VPYLGDIPYVRGLF
+664 VPYMGDIPWVRGLF

-703 SNGRV
+703 PNGQV
-708 ALPTDRGPMNFEEI
+708 ALPTDRGPMNSEEI
-722 KTRRVYPEDAGR
+722 KTRRVYPDDAAR

>member
-1 MVEALVK
+1 MVETTRK
-8 KVCRGR
+8 KLRHSGK
-14 SLMAVT
+14 LLAVT
-20 VAFFGLLILAGRQAV
+20 VGMLGLLTMAGRQV
-35 ASAETRTVP
+35 MASASRTVP
-44 ITINTGEAYTIPDV
+44 VTINAGEAYTIGDV

-84 IVLLG
+84 IVLQG

-97 NVTLASGEKVTYAVD
+97 NVTLASGERVTYAVD
-112 VKPGEGTKGPLA
+112 VKSVENAKGPAA
-124 AAANPPAA
+124 AAANPTAS
-132 SDPAP
+132 SDP
-137 VGSTAA
+137 VSA
-143 SAASKPADTGSGP
+143 SAAASRPGDAGSGP
-156 VDAAATVSGG
+156 VEAAAA
-166 AATASAASSPATPGT
+166 AATASAKSAGVVS
-181 TGASIAPVAAAPPPS
+181 APVAAVPAAPVAVS
-196 APAAEPVRTA
+196 APSVAV
-206 SADSAGPVTAA
+206 
-217 APAPAALPPTT
+217 APAPAA
-228 VAAAPAPS
+228 APA
-236 APVAEPV
+236 AEPV
-243 RVASADSTSP
+243 RVASADPASP
-253 IAPAV
+253 VGPATV
-258 PPAALPPAV
+258 
-267 LPLATLPPVSAS
+267 
-279 AAAPPAVL
+279 AAPPETLPTVVTPAMAPAPSAAPAKKL
-287 AQEATPASSSAL
+287 AQESTPVSSTAL
-299 PNSMSPVVAPNSP
+299 PNSMSPVVAPSSP
-312 TGDNGMV
+312 TGDNGML
-319 PTVPSQAASGAGLP
+319 PTMPSQSAAAGMSAP
-333 QTYNTD
+333 AQTFNTD

-357 PGDGVDLMMGTS
+357 PGDGVDLMTGTS

-394 NPYEL
+394 NPYQL

-404 QAGFTT
+404 QPGFTT

-422 REIKVDENGKQQVLI
+422 REIKVDESGKQQVLL
-437 NVIVAELN
+437 NVIVAELV
-445 RSRVENFGINW
+445 RSRMENFGINW
-456 TMALPRWNI
+456 SMALPKWNI

-475 TPYTA
+475 TPYTPTASLTA
-480 TSGLTANTLISSN
+480 TSIVQSN
-493 PPVTTSSSASGTLPA
+493 PPVTSSTSAAGTLPA
-508 NGQLI
+508 NGTLI

-526 AGNSNIQTQS
+526 AGNNNIQTQS
-536 FFQFLEENS
+536 FFQFLESNS

-573 VISQALNTS
+573 VVSQALNTS

-589 TSVIFVPT
+589 TSVVFIPT
-597 VIGFDDILLKV
+597 VIGFDDILMKV

-614 PNFAEGVNLFGFT
+614 PDFAHGVNLFGFT
-627 VPAFIT
+627 VPAFVT
-633 RKAETVVRLKS
+633 RKAETMVRMKN

-678 RNTSYNNTQTDLVM
+678 RNTSYTNNQTDLVM

>member
-1 MVEALVK
+1 MGEDGTMVEAIRK
-8 KVCRGR
+8 KMRHAR
-14 SLMAVT
+14 TLMAVA
-20 VAFFGLLILAGRQAV
+20 VAVFGLFMLAGRQAV

-44 ITINTGEAYTIPDV
+44 ITINTGEAYTIADV

-112 VKPGEGTKGPLA
+112 VKPGESTKGPSA
-124 AAANPPAA
+124 IATNPSAS
-132 SDPAP
+132 SDPASARSGAP
-137 VGSTAA
+137 
-143 SAASKPADTGSGP
+143 SAASKPGDTGSGP
-156 VDAAATVSGG
+156 VDVAATNS
-166 AATASAASSPATPGT
+166 AATASAASVP
-181 TGASIAPVAAAPPPS
+181 
-196 APAAEPVRTA
+196 
-206 SADSAGPVTAA
+206 A
-217 APAPAALPPTT
+217 APATALPPTT
-228 VAAAPAPS
+228 VAVAPAPS
-236 APVAEPV
+236 APIAEPV
-243 RVASADSTSP
+243 RLASASSTSP
-253 IAPAV
+253 ITPAGPAPAP
-258 PPAALPPAV
+258 PPAVLPPAV
-267 LPLATLPPVSAS
+267 LPPSSAS

-287 AQEATPASSSAL
+287 AQEATPASSAAL

-319 PTVPSQAASGAGLP
+319 PTVPSQAASGAVSASP

-339 PMAVIPSGPP
+339 PMAVIPTGPP

-357 PGDGVDLMMGTS
+357 PGDGVDLMSGTS

-404 QAGFTT
+404 QPGFTT

-417 GRYSE
+417 GRYAE
-422 REIKVDENGKQQVLI
+422 REIKVDESGKQQVLI

-475 TPYTA
+475 TPYNA
-480 TSGLTANTLISSN
+480 TSALTANTLISSN
-493 PPVTTSSSASGTLPA
+493 PPVTASTTASGTLPP
-508 NGQLI
+508 NGTLI

-526 AGNSNIQTQS
+526 AGNNNIQTQS

-573 VISQALNTS
+573 VVSQALNTS

-589 TSVIFVPT
+589 TSIIFVPT

-614 PNFAEGVNLFGFT
+614 PDFAHGVNLFGFT
-627 VPAFIT
+627 VPAFVT
-633 RKAETVVRLKS
+633 RKAETMVRLKS

-703 SNGRV
+703 PNGRV

>member
-1 MVEALVK
+1 MVEMTRK
-8 KVCRGR
+8 KMRYGR
-14 SLMAVT
+14 SLMAVAI
-20 VAFFGLLILAGRQAV
+20 VFFGLLILAGRQAV

-44 ITINTGEAYTIPDV
+44 ITINTGEAYTIADV

-65 VKVVSNPSAL
+65 VKVLSNPSAL

-97 NVTLASGEKVTYAVD
+97 NVTLVSGEKVTYAVD
-112 VKPGEGTKGPLA
+112 VKPGESVKGPLA
-124 AAANPPAA
+124 ASANPSA
-132 SDPAP
+132 SSDH
-137 VGSTAA
+137 A
-143 SAASKPADTGSGP
+143 SASSIAPSAVSKPADAGSGP
-156 VDAAATVSGG
+156 VDAATMAPS
-166 AATASAASSPATPGT
+166 ASSAKSAA
-181 TGASIAPVAAAPPPS
+181 
-196 APAAEPVRTA
+196 
-206 SADSAGPVTAA
+206 AGS
-217 APAPAALPPTT
+217 
-228 VAAAPAPS
+228 S

-243 RVASADSTSP
+243 KIASAGSTASVNAAPLEAAALPSTTAVAASASSAPVAEPVKVASADSTSRTTS
-253 IAPAV
+253 AGSPAF
-258 PPAALPPAV
+258 PPPAV
-267 LPLATLPPVSAS
+267 LPTVASASAS
-279 AAAPPAVL
+279 AARPAVL
-287 AQEATPASSSAL
+287 AQEATPASSTAL

-319 PTVPSQAASGAGLP
+319 PTVPSQAVSGAP

-339 PMAVIPSGPP
+339 PMAVIPNGPP

-357 PGDGVDLMMGTS
+357 PGDGVDLMVGTS
-369 EVLDYPTRIR
+369 QVLDYPTRIR

-387 VADIQVI
+387 IADIQVI

-399 NLVAH
+399 NVVAH
-404 QAGFTT
+404 QEGFTT

-422 REIKVDENGKQQVLI
+422 REIKVDESGKQQVLL

-456 TMALPRWNI
+456 TVALPRWNI

-480 TSGLTANTLISSN
+480 TSALTATSIVQSN
-493 PPVTTSSSASGTLPA
+493 PPVTSSTSASGTLPA
-508 NGQLI
+508 NGTLI

-526 AGNSNIQTQS
+526 AGNGNIQTQS

-573 VISQALNTS
+573 VVSQALNTS
-582 IVFKQFG
+582 IVFKEFG
-589 TSVIFVPT
+589 TKVAFVPT
-597 VIGFDDILLKV
+597 VIGFDDVLLRV
-608 KPEVSE
+608 KPEVSQ
-614 PNFAEGVNLFGFT
+614 PNFAQGVNLFGFT

-664 VPYLGDIPYVRGLF
+664 VPYLGDVPYLRGLF

>member
-1 MVEALVK
+1 MVEAMRKRMRHGRELVA
-8 KVCRGR
+8 
-14 SLMAVT
+14 LAVMT
-20 VAFFGLLILAGRQAV
+20 VGLFVLAGHQVV
-35 ASAETRTVP
+35 ASEGRTVP
-44 ITINTGEAYTIPDV
+44 VTISTGEAYTIGDV
-58 SPDSTPG
+58 SLDSTPG

-84 IVLLG
+84 IVLQG

-97 NVTLASGEKVTYAVD
+97 DVTLASGEKVTYAVD
-112 VKPGEGTKGPLA
+112 VKAPESVNGPLA
-124 AAANPPAA
+124 SASKPPAF

-137 VGSTAA
+137 ASATAA
-143 SAASKPADTGSGP
+143 PAAVSKPADAGSGP
-156 VDAAATVSGG
+156 VDAAAATSGSV
-166 AATASAASSPATPGT
+166 AAVSAASPA
-181 TGASIAPVAAAPPPS
+181 ALAAPAAASVLSAPAAAAS
-196 APAAEPVRTA
+196 APAAEPVRIA
-206 SADSAGPVTAA
+206 SADPSNSISTTISPASSASSAAAA
-217 APAPAALPPTT
+217 APVVGGSPFPAAPAAPP
-228 VAAAPAPS
+228 S
-236 APVAEPV
+236 
-243 RVASADSTSP
+243 
-253 IAPAV
+253 
-258 PPAALPPAV
+258 
-267 LPLATLPPVSAS
+267 
-279 AAAPPAVL
+279 AVL
-287 AQEATPASSSAL
+287 AQESIPSSSTSL
-299 PNSMSPVVAPNSP
+299 PDSVAPVVAPNSP

-319 PTVPSQAASGAGLP
+319 PTAPSASGTLPPSQ
-333 QTYNTD
+333 TFNTD

-357 PGDGVDLMMGTS
+357 PGDGVDLMTGTS

-387 VADIQVI
+387 VADIQVV

-404 QAGFTT
+404 QPGFTT

-417 GRYSE
+417 GHYSE
-422 REIKVDENGKQQVLI
+422 REVRVDESGKQQVLL

-456 TMALPRWNI
+456 TVALPRWNI

-475 TPYTA
+475 VPYNA
-480 TSGLTANTLISSN
+480 TSSLTANSLISSN
-493 PPVTTSSSASGTLPA
+493 PPVTVSTSASGTLPP
-508 NGQLI
+508 NGTLI

-526 AGNSNIQTQS
+526 AGNGNIQTQS

-573 VISQALNTS
+573 VVSQALNTS

-597 VIGFDDILLKV
+597 VIGFDNILLKV

-614 PNFAEGVNLFGFT
+614 PDFAHGVNLFGFT
-627 VPAFIT
+627 VPAFVT
-633 RKAETVVRLKS
+633 RKAETMVRLKN
-644 NQTLIIAGLLLNT
+644 NQTLIVAGLLLNT

-664 VPYLGDIPYVRGLF
+664 VPYLGDIPYLRGLF

-703 SNGRV
+703 SNGRA
-708 ALPTDRGPMNFEEI
+708 ALPTDRGPMNFDEI